1 MPVTACADSRLL
13 DYRHKSRVAD
23 LSDQM
28 PVSLDACLL
37 PYSPSDLIAD
47 CESKLVLLMVSE
59 ADSS

>member
-1 MPVTACADSRLL
+1 MMACADSRLL
-13 DYRHKSRVAD
+13 DYRQKSCVVD

-37 PYSPSDLIAD
+37 ALSPIDLIANL
-47 CESKLVLLMVSE
+47 ELKLVLLMVSE